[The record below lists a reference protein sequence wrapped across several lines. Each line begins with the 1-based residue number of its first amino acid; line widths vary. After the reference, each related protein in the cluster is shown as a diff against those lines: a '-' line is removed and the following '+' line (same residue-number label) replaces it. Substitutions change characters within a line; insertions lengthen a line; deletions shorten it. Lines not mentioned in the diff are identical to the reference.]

1 MKDREDERIQNIVLS
16 VLSLRGLASSRPVGP
31 PQLWCE
37 AKTPLLSLLIS
48 SVFVPLVVARHEA

>member
-1 MKDREDERIQNIVLS
+1 MRIRRILFS
-16 VLSLRGLASSRPVGP
+16 MFLSLRGLASSEPVSQPVGP